1 MQEVEMGEHI
11 SNDRPR
17 PVHQQLRRRRHLQIL
32 QKGYSG
38 DIKKEKYHPIN
49 RIRMKNP
56 TLIYMSFA
64 SIFPARNVFF
74 RLVKILSIVCIFLF
88 PVANHKE
95 AEQHTA

>member
-38 DIKKEKYHPIN
+38 DIKKEKYHPHQPDQDEKPYIN
-49 RIRMKNP
+49 IYELCQYISCPERILQISKN
-56 TLIYMSFA
+56 TFHCLHLSF
-64 SIFPARNVFF
+64 SSSEP
-74 RLVKILSIVCIFLF
+74 
-88 PVANHKE
+88 
-95 AEQHTA
+95 